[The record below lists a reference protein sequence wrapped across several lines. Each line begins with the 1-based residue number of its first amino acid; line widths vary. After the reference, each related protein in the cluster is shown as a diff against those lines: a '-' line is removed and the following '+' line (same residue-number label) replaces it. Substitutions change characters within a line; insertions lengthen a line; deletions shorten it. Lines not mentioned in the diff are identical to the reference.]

1 MDPSSSTNEHIEQHI
16 LNCVGRVYPG
26 TPCTCCQR
34 KRLPDR

>member
-1 MDPSSSTNEHIEQHI
+1 MDPSSSTTNDQHV

-26 TPCTCCQR
+26 TPCTCCER